1 MSDASAGERRAETTA
16 GVDASVV
23 IPVRDGASTIVRQLH
38 ALAAQ
43 EDVDA
48 SWEIVVSDNGSRDET
63 REAVLSESR
72 RLPVPV
78 RVVDAGSRPGL
89 SHARNVGVL
98 HARGEFVLFCDAD
111 DIVRRRWLSSAIRG
125 LRASDVVGGDIH
137 PFESE
142 AQLGSEPPRGLISAS
157 FGPAI
162 IGCNFGLRRAAYLAI
177 GGCDESL
184 PPYGC
189 EDAELSVRANDAGL
203 RIVSVPGM
211 EVDFQKTL
219 GLRANLR
226 KAYLSGVAQAIVF
239 ARHPERYAAQSGAHR
254 ALRDAVTLPVRM
266 LRARERVTARSA
278 LRQYV
283 SALGLL
289 AGSLG
294 PARPSRLGRPMLLD
308 ASRE

>member
-1 MSDASAGERRAETTA
+1 MSDASVVEQRVGHTEAL
-16 GVDASVV
+16 DASVV
-23 IPVRDGASTIVRQLH
+23 IPVRNGASTIARQLR

-43 EDVDA
+43 EDVDVA
-48 SWEIVVSDNGSRDET
+48 WEIVVSDNGSRDDT
-63 REAVLSESR
+63 RDSVLSIAR
-72 RLPVPV
+72 DMPVPV
-78 RVVDAGSRPGL
+78 RVVDAGSRRGL

-125 LRASDVVGGDIH
+125 LRESDVVGGDIH

-142 AQLGSEPPRGLISAS
+142 AHLGSEPPRGLITAS

-162 IGCNFGLRRAAYLAI
+162 VGCNFGVRRAAYLAI

-211 EVDFQKTL
+211 EVDFQRTV

-239 ARHPERYAAQSGAHR
+239 TRHPDRYAPQSGAHR
-254 ALRDAVTLPVRM
+254 ALRDAVTLPVRI
-266 LRARERVTARSA
+266 LCARERVTARSA
-278 LRQYV
+278 IRQYV
-283 SALGLL
+283 SALGVL
-289 AGSLG
+289 AGSVG
-294 PARPSRLGRPMLLD
+294 PARPSRLGPPMLLD
-308 ASRE
+308 ASHD

>member
-1 MSDASAGERRAETTA
+1 MNDASTGDHGAETTGDVA
-16 GVDASVV
+16 ASVV
-23 IPVRDGASTIVRQLH
+23 IPVRDGASTIVRQLR

-48 SWEIVVSDNGSRDET
+48 SWEIVVSDNGSRDNT
-63 REAVLSESR
+63 RDSVLSVAR
-72 RLPVPV
+72 DMPVPV
-78 RVVDAGSRPGL
+78 RVVDAGSRRGL

-111 DIVRRRWLSSAIRG
+111 DIVRRHWLSSAIRG
-125 LRASDVVGGDIH
+125 LRESDVVGGDIH

-211 EVDFQKTL
+211 EVDFQKTV
-219 GLRANLR
+219 GVRANVR

-239 ARHPERYAAQSGAHR
+239 ARHPERYARQSGARR
-254 ALRDAVTLPVRM
+254 ALRDAVTLPVRI

-283 SALGLL
+283 SALGVL

-294 PARPSRLGRPMLLD
+294 QARPSRLGPPMLMG
-308 ASRE
+308 AARE